1 MKLQKFDYDIVKK
14 CGQIS
19 QKGNVTKEL
28 NVIRYGNLPLR
39 YDLRA
44 WETTQEKGRVMRKG
58 ITLDEEE
65 IVFLREL
72 LDSMD
77 LDEPLEPQ
85 GFTTG
90 GFTTTGFDSIGR
102 FDYS

>member
-1 MKLQKFDYDIVKK
+1 MKLQNFDYEITQK

-19 QKGNVTKEL
+19 QKGYVTKEL

-44 WETTQEKGRVMRKG
+44 WETTPDKGRIMRKG
-58 ITLDEEE
+58 VTLDEEE
-65 IVFLREL
+65 IVALRDL
-72 LDSMD
+72 LNSMD

-85 GFTTG
+85 GFTTSV
-90 GFTTTGFDSIGR
+90 FTTTGFDTTGK
-102 FDYS
+102 FV

>member
-1 MKLQKFDYDIVKK
+1 MKLQSFDYQIEKK

-19 QKGNVTKEL
+19 QKGYVTKEL

-44 WETTQEKGRVMRKG
+44 WETTPEKGRIMRKG
-58 ITLDEEE
+58 ITLCEEE
-65 IVFLREL
+65 IVNLRDL
-72 LDSMD
+72 LNSMD

-90 GFTTTGFDSIGR
+90 GFTTTGFDTTGK
-102 FDYS
+102 FV

>member
-1 MKLQKFDYDIVKK
+1 MKLQKFDYEITEK

-19 QKGNVTKEL
+19 QKGYVTKEL

-44 WETTQEKGRVMRKG
+44 WETTPDKGRIMRKG
-58 ITLDEEE
+58 VTLDEEE
-65 IVFLREL
+65 IVSLRDL

-77 LDEPLEPQ
+77 LDKPLEPQ
-85 GFTTG
+85 G
-90 GFTTTGFDSIGR
+90 GFTSGYFDISQN
-102 FDYS
+102 FLS

>member
-77 LDEPLEPQ
+77 LDEPLEEE
-85 GFTTG
+85 GFKPG
-90 GFTTTGFDSIGR
+90 GFANKGFFTGIFDS
-102 FDYS
+102 